1 MLKWDLKWDVNCE
14 TRHIIT
20 ILQPRPRVRK
30 ALPPPRDGKGKGS
43 KVKGGK
49 GKGGKGKT
57 KSHVFDTRNQC
68 AYGFNNNQKVTRC
81 MKYNAGEC
89 KRDNCHYFHAC
100 SIRLPSG
107 RPCMQNHAA
116 KDHRG
121 STWLGDIDP
130 DLQSSE
136 PHLQNSYSTIHY
148 PEAPNLYLTDSD
160 QSTSSLPTPVLP
172 TSNNTST
179 TITEASFDSPSLFT
193 TSVSTPSTLP
203 NTSDSNRQSNIN
215 TPSATTQAS
224 QPIRLFLDFFA
235 GHGAP
240 LLRSHRSQH
249 WSFYPFDIEFD
260 HTCDILNNDHI
271 ENPLKLAHSGLIGPF
286 GLPPHV
292 ASTLPS
298 GRMMVDHPLL
308 DLRESKE
315 IHLHRSFPTRRFC
328 RTKTTSQFFGLEG
341 TISPTVPIPMC
352 LSLGSYTSLQVGSW
366 HLQNMGYCSNI
377 RENFDIGTT
386 MSSS

>member
-1 MLKWDLKWDVNCE
+1 
-14 TRHIIT
+14 
-20 ILQPRPRVRK
+20 
-30 ALPPPRDGKGKGS
+30 
-43 KVKGGK
+43 
-49 GKGGKGKT
+49 
-57 KSHVFDTRNQC
+57 
-68 AYGFNNNQKVTRC
+68 

-136 PHLQNSYSTIHY
+136 PHLQNSYSTIHH

-271 ENPLKLAHSGLIGPF
+271 ENPLKLAHSGLIGAIRSA
-286 GLPPHV
+286 PPCRLY
-292 ASTLPS
+292 SSLRKNDGGPP
-298 GRMMVDHPLL
+298 PL
-308 DLRESKE
+308 
-315 IHLHRSFPTRRFC
+315 RSNRVQRDTFS
-328 RTKTTSQFFGLEG
+328 SQFSNKEVLQDKNNLSILWPGRNNL
-341 TISPTVPIPMC
+341 TNSSYPNVPV
-352 LSLGSYTSLQVGSW
+352 TW
-366 HLQNMGYCSNI
+366 
-377 RENFDIGTT
+377 
-386 MSSS
+386 

>member
-1 MLKWDLKWDVNCE
+1 MLKWDVSCE

-20 ILQPRPRVRK
+20 IVQPRPRVRK

-81 MKYNAGEC
+81 MKHNAGEC

-136 PHLQNSYSTIHY
+136 PHLQNSYSTIHH

-271 ENPLKLAHSGLIGPF
+271 ENPLKLAHSGLIGAIRSA
-286 GLPPHV
+286 PPCRLY
-292 ASTLPS
+292 SSLRKNDGGPP
-298 GRMMVDHPLL
+298 PL
-308 DLRESKE
+308 
-315 IHLHRSFPTRRFC
+315 RSNRVQRDTFS
-328 RTKTTSQFFGLEG
+328 SQFSNKEVLQDKNNLSILWPGRNNL
-341 TISPTVPIPMC
+341 TNSSYPNVPV
-352 LSLGSYTSLQVGSW
+352 TW
-366 HLQNMGYCSNI
+366 
-377 RENFDIGTT
+377 
-386 MSSS
+386 